1 MNDTATYYGEHEA
14 EDAMSV
20 LAQWIGRDKNVQV
33 VYHNGTAVDADIFKG
48 IIRIP
53 HMACAS
59 GITQEALMLL
69 RGRVYHEAGH
79 IDETSLSK
87 AESPKGALHEIW
99 NALEDRRMEAVES
112 DRHKGCA
119 VVFRWNNNY
128 YNRKIAEQMSSGKKD
143 APLCEAL
150 CAMSLMVEGIQPA
163 WHLGQKA
170 QDYVDAAHPEFIKVK
185 QCKNASAAL
194 DLAKVIYKLL
204 KDVNDEWKQNQPPPQ
219 PQQGE
224 KSKEQGEKGEKGEQG
239 EQGDGDQKGEPQ
251 SGGSK
256 DFDDY
261 ENQKPE
267 KGDEKKSSDKD
278 DGKDDAKDG
287 SSKGKDKGDDSDE
300 GKDKGDGDKGDSEG
314 TDGSGDE
321 EEGDSDGNGDSG
333 DGDGKNGE
341 GSDDADGEGE
351 GEKGEGSK
359 GDSEDDGPDG
369 EKGGK
374 NGGKSNKS
382 KPDSENGEDGDG
394 EPSGNMKAGDVP
406 YVPKNDEPKGGK
418 GDGKDKRDLEEEFDG
433 LSREQ
438 AQNEDLEEF
447 FKNLP
452 VEDKKYLSRR
462 DLDRHSAPETTDLDK
477 TSYRDRLAQVSVT
490 VSSMTRA
497 LEQALRSMSKC
508 RKSPYLRRGKI
519 DHQRLVAIA
528 KNLSRE
534 VFYRTRDGMKLDV
547 AVAIT
552 IDESGSMSNFYEV
565 QLLAMAIG
573 EALNTIGIP
582 FEIIGTT
589 TLYAGGS
596 YGMPEM
602 NGFTRVNPIVY
613 NHYKLFSDKWSNVRQ
628 RMVHTGC
635 HHHNIDG
642 EVVEYA
648 AFRLKQRPERRKV
661 IFSLSD
667 GEPCAGHGNDGE
679 MCANLKRVCKRVR
692 KEGVEVFGFGV
703 QSEAPRAYYGKDWF
717 VYLDEVKKMGP
728 EFVREFTRIVTE
740 GGVRV

>member
-1 MNDTATYYGEHEA
+1 MGMNDTATYYGEHEA

-20 LAQWIGRDKNVQV
+20 LARWIGRDKNVQV
-33 VYHNGTAVDADIFKG
+33 VYHNGTAVDADIYKR

-53 HMACAS
+53 RMACAS

-79 IDETSLSK
+79 IDETSLTK
-87 AESPKGALHEIW
+87 ADYPKGALHEIW

-112 DRHKGCA
+112 SRHKGCA
-119 VVFRWNNNY
+119 VVFHWNTHY
-128 YNRKIAEQMSSGKKD
+128 YNRKIAEQMSSGKD
-143 APLCEAL
+143 APLWEAL
-150 CAMSLMVEGIQPA
+150 CAMSFMVEGIQPA
-163 WHLGQKA
+163 WHLGRKA
-170 QDYVDAAHPEFIKVK
+170 QDYVDAAHSEFIKVK
-185 QCKNASAAL
+185 QCKNANEAL

-219 PQQGE
+219 EQKKQQ
-224 KSKEQGEKGEKGEQG
+224 GEQG
-239 EQGDGDQKGEPQ
+239 EQGEQGGEPQ
-251 SGGSK
+251 SGGSN

-267 KGDEKKSSDKD
+267 KGDDKKS
-278 DGKDDAKDG
+278 G
-287 SSKGKDKGDDSDE
+287 DKGDDSDE
-300 GKDKGDGDKGDSEG
+300 GKDKGDGEG
-314 TDGSGDE
+314 ADDAG
-321 EEGDSDGNGDSG
+321 EGDS
-333 DGDGKNGE
+333 
-341 GSDDADGEGE
+341 GEGE
-351 GEKGEGSK
+351 GENGEGSE

-369 EKGGK
+369 SKGGKESK

-394 EPSGNMKAGDVP
+394 EPNGSMKAGGDVP

-418 GDGKDKRDLEEEFDG
+418 GDGKDHRDLEDEFDG

-452 VEDKKYLSRR
+452 SGDKKYLSRR
-462 DLDRHSAPETTDLDK
+462 DLDRHSAPKTSESDK
-477 TSYRDRLAQVSVT
+477 TSYRERLSQMSVT
-490 VSSMTRA
+490 VTSMTRA
-497 LEQALRSMSKC
+497 LEQALRSLSKC
-508 RKSPYLRRGKI
+508 RKNPYLRQGKI

-528 KNLSRE
+528 KNLSRD

-552 IDESGSMSNFYEV
+552 IDESGSMCNFYEV

-573 EALNTIGIP
+573 EALNSIGIP

-589 TLYAGGS
+589 TAYASGS
-596 YGMPEM
+596 RDMPKM
-602 NGFTRVNPIVY
+602 DGFTRVNPIVY
-613 NHYKLFSDKWSNVRQ
+613 NHYKLFSEKWVNVRH

-667 GEPCAGHGNDGE
+667 GEPCAGHGNDEE
-679 MCANLKRVCKRVR
+679 MCDNLKRVCKRVR
-692 KEGVEVFGFGV
+692 KEGIEVYGFGV
-703 QSEAPRAYYGKDWF
+703 QTESPRAFYGKEWF
-717 VYLDEVKKMGP
+717 INLEKVNEIGP
-728 EFVREFTRIVTE
+728 GFVREFTRIVTE
-740 GGVRV
+740 GKVRV